1 MITQQEISG
10 LLNQR
15 VLGSGGQKIGQAKHV
30 FYDDATGRPE
40 WVTVKTGMLG
50 GSETFIP
57 VRDAVASEGHL
68 KVPYS
73 KDKIKSAP
81 AVDVDAKG
89 HLSAQEERRLYSF
102 YGIDGSA
109 PGPRPTGQQQ
119 RAETEQRAAA
129 DQRAAGQV
137 SGQAASQRA
146 TTEQQQAAAP
156 QAASAQAAAPAAEPQ
171 AAQSADAGLADDAMT
186 LSAEKMHVR
195 VERRE
200 TGRARLHKYI
210 ESEER
215 EETIPLRHEEA
226 RLIRE
231 PITDA
236 NRGDAAAGA
245 ELSESDHVVILHE
258 EKPVVETTVEPTE
271 RVRLAVEELT
281 EQQTVRGTVRREQ
294 IRIEDSPDDDQRR

>member
-10 LLNQR
+10 LLNQQ
-15 VLGSGGQKIGQAKHV
+15 VLGSSGQKIGQAKHV

-50 GSETFIP
+50 GNETFIP
-57 VRDAVASEGHL
+57 IRDAVASEGHL

-81 AVDVDAKG
+81 NVDVDAKG

-109 PGPRPTGQQQ
+109 PGPRAAGQQ
-119 RAETEQRAAA
+119 RMGNEQRAAA

-146 TTEQQQAAAP
+146 AEEQQAAAP
-156 QAASAQAAAPAAEPQ
+156 RAAAPQAGADAAM
-171 AAQSADAGLADDAMT
+171 SADAGLADDAMT
-186 LSAEKMHVR
+186 LSEEKMHVR

-200 TGRARLHKYI
+200 SGQARLHKYI

-236 NRGDAAAGA
+236 NRGDAVAGP
-245 ELSESDHVVILHE
+245 ELSESDHVVTLHA

-271 RVRLAVEELT
+271 RVRLAVEEHT

-294 IRIEDSPDDDQRR
+294 IRIEDAPDDDQSR